1 MSNLC
6 NGVNQSMSTEHV
18 TLELPANLHEQL
30 QALATAED
38 TGVVSYLEKLVTDAY
53 RSERWLKNLNDLRQS
68 IKESGGFQLGDT
80 QEEINERLRQ
90 IRQEIFEEDYA
101 HLYR

>member
-1 MSNLC
+1 MD
-6 NGVNQSMSTEHV
+6 TEHV

-30 QALATAED
+30 QETD
-38 TGVVSYLEKLVTDAY
+38 VVSYLEQLVTDAY
-53 RSERWLKNLNDLRQS
+53 EGERWLKNLNDLRQS
-68 IKESGGFQLGDT
+68 IKDGGGFQLGDT

>member
-1 MSNLC
+1 MN
-6 NGVNQSMSTEHV
+6 TEHV

-30 QALATAED
+30 QALATAEETD
-38 TGVVSYLEKLVTDAY
+38 VVSYLEQLVTNAY
-53 RSERWLKNLNDLRQS
+53 QRERWLKTLDNLYQLIQAR
-68 IKESGGFQLGDT
+68 GGLQLGDT

-90 IRQEIFEEDYA
+90 TRQEIFEEEYA

>member
-1 MSNLC
+1 MN
-6 NGVNQSMSTEHV
+6 TELV
-18 TLELPANLHEQL
+18 TTLELPANMHEQL
-30 QALATAED
+30 QALATAEETD
-38 TGVVSYLEKLVTDAY
+38 VVSYLEKLVADAY

-68 IKESGGFQLGDT
+68 IKERGGFQLGDT